1 MRRVVL
7 LLALLLLLAA
17 PAAAAT
23 ISTTETTAYV
33 GQAPK
38 EVNIILDSA
47 PAGLSGYDIT
57 VSLTNT
63 TAATIAAASLPGW
76 ATVGEV
82 GTLPASSVR
91 LTAADIND
99 QVSTGASGVVLAT
112 LAVQALAPGT
122 TSFTVTVSSLD
133 DDTGAP
139 ISANVTAGTV
149 TLADGLRP
157 KSSVAIPTLDEGPYD
172 HLMAA
177 IGGTHQLNETTE
189 GVDFLGIK
197 DAVEE
202 PYTALLGSIF
212 YAIVFALPFLMQ
224 WLRQGSMAIPSV
236 LGIIL
241 GAIMLSATPPE
252 YHLAAVV
259 FIALGVLAVVW
270 SVIKD
275 RV

>member
-1 MRRVVL
+1 MKRIL
-7 LLALLLLLAA
+7 YLSLLLLVLVA
-17 PAAAAT
+17 PTMAAT

-99 QVSTGASGVVLAT
+99 QVSPGASGVVLAT

-197 DAVEE
+197 DAAEE
-202 PYTALLGSIF
+202 PYTAALGSLFFALI
-212 YAIVFALPFLMQ
+212 FALPFVMQ
-224 WLRQGSMAIPSV
+224 WIRQGNMAIPAV

-241 GAIMLSATPPE
+241 GGIMLTKTPAE
-252 YHLAAVV
+252 YHIAAVA
-259 FIALGVLAVVW
+259 FIALSVLAVVW
-270 SVIKD
+270 GVIKD
-275 RV
+275 RI